1 MLDTLYV
8 ISLHSL
14 KIICDGVTIL
24 MIDSV
29 VIHVP
34 MQKQFTKQLGNK
46 HMIIGDVADYALT
59 ACTRYLVRDPVTHE
73 VTHGELYHP
82 FESLPSWHSG
92 VAVKFFDTAM
102 NCLPYVSL
110 NASIAKI
117 GQGHNVYGHD
127 NLYAG
132 VVDMLS
138 VLKETYPV
146 LWSCLDIENARL
158 SRIDITYSAKLPSR
172 NHAEQTKDF

>member
-1 MLDTLYV
+1 
-8 ISLHSL
+8 
-14 KIICDGVTIL
+14 

-82 FESLPSWHSG
+82 LSLCRHG
-92 VAVKFFDTAM
+92 
-102 NCLPYVSL
+102 
-110 NASIAKI
+110 I
-117 GQGHNVYGHD
+117 
-127 NLYAG
+127 
-132 VVDMLS
+132 VVL
-138 VLKETYPV
+138 
-146 LWSCLDIENARL
+146 R
-158 SRIDITYSAKLPSR
+158 
-172 NHAEQTKDF
+172 